1 MALADQDLDAT
12 GASRTVLEDRN
23 HRFSLGGH
31 AHDLELTSTE
41 LICTPRTSMPHLAAD
56 APRRII
62 ALEDVIGAQVVHA
75 AGKEASLRVFCYPR
89 KSPQCGTARGA
100 GERHASHVLFEVR
113 GDEDADGD
121 AGSVARAW
129 RGAIQTLAAGG
140 TLFEGA
146 SALAAATA
154 LASSEPRPRTYLVFI
169 NPFSGSGRAVKLY
182 QTTISTMLQQAGVQ
196 VEQVVTEAAGHAGAV
211 VAGRPAEELEALD
224 AIVCVGGDGI
234 LHEVIQGLRGRADGM
249 HLLRTLH
256 LAVIKAGSGNGLATA
271 MLKRSGEALDV
282 ISSTF
287 NVLKGCPHPMDLSL
301 VETSGAAGGTYL
313 SFLSLTWGLISDV
326 DVESEVLRW
335 MGEARLTLYALYR
348 FTFLR
353 TYPAR
358 LWICEVDGEYDRQ
371 SLAKRLGSAAAA
383 DAAAAVKLPPLSEP
397 LVDGAASDGAIK
409 GRWRCVGGVDGQYIG
424 ITIAQSAWLAS
435 DLQIAPEAGVGDS
448 GLFHVLV
455 LRAPLSRARLLQ
467 LFLEME
473 VAGHTREPLSRH
485 VDMFKALAYRIEPLT
500 EKGIYSLDGEAVPY
514 GGIQAAIMPGA
525 AKVLRRS

>member
-121 AGSVARAW
+121 AESVARAW

-234 LHEVIQGLRGRADGM
+234 LHEVIQGLRGASGRHAPAAHAAPCGDQG
-249 HLLRTLH
+249 RQWQRPRNGNAK
-256 LAVIKAGSGNGLATA
+256 AV
-271 MLKRSGEALDV
+271 REALDV